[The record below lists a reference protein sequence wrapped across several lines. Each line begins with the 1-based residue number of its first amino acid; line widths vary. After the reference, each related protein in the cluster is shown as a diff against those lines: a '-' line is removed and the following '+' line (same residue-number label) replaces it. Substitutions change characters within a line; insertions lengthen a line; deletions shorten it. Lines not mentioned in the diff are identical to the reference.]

1 MDDLL
6 AGFGDQVEDM
16 IESLADLEAGV
27 GDSIPVMF
35 DPKVASK
42 YGINEAGRM
51 SRNGGVREFHAAPT
65 SFDRVSDVV
74 TRVDDH
80 TSDVYDFV
88 NGKRCEFNRKRAPP
102 VSTYQYPDAS
112 VPNKYEPLLLKTLES
127 LYGHVTLVNP
137 NIGTLWRCQSIEFSL
152 MITDQDRQ
160 YMLAINNVL
169 KSDRWSGPRDKESV
183 SDVKGVAYLG
193 SNGPRNIPKLC
204 DWVALTPNPYQ
215 VNFPYEQYSLT
226 RRKDGVSMSYVKKER
241 TVWCFLS
248 DEPEHYRYNPR
259 QVDAAY
265 RKVGDFERRGKGTD
279 MRFFLETNSS
289 GLKLPCADMKEGNPL
304 GRLPDFPPYIDGVS
318 EDSEYVYDVLPITS
332 TYTSRRKKIERCA
345 LLKKKKIVPYTL
357 AGRNVATIFCSV
369 PFVGP
374 FASEFCHN
382 GSKYVTLQD
391 EYSLSPCLLDTPHR
405 GILYSRTLDK
415 GVFVTPFP
423 EGSYVSVPFDPQR
436 NLFEYVPTVPGLF
449 FFFPNLPTMY
459 AFQLPVLYR
468 LYGSEFRPPRCPY
481 VPLDYTVSDVSPYI
495 HGVLNDLSP
504 APLFQGGLPLREV
517 ARLAKVS
524 CPYMISVLDNYTR
537 ILTYE
542 YNSVTH
548 MVLLSKITDTFV
560 TDRGVVSFEE
570 VWDDW
575 RMGRKVR
582 LKLEHQYESLSIF
595 FSQLGRPV
603 VRRHTTNNF
612 FELWPPPVR
621 DFSSRKVELGTN
633 VFVDSGA
640 FVPYGEGMI

>member
-6 AGFGDQVEDM
+6 AGFGDQVEDL
-16 IESLADLEAGV
+16 IDSLADLDAGV

-65 SFDRVSDVV
+65 SFNRISDVI
-74 TRVDDH
+74 THVDDH
-80 TSDVYDFV
+80 TSDVHDFV
-88 NGKRCEFNRKRAPP
+88 TGKHYEFNRKRLLP
-102 VSTYQYPDAS
+102 VSKYQYPDAS
-112 VPNKYEPLLLKTLES
+112 VPNKYEPLLLKALES
-127 LYGHVTLVNP
+127 VHGHVTLVNP
-137 NIGTLWRCQSIEFSL
+137 NLGTLWRCQSIEFSL
-152 MITDQDRQ
+152 LITDRDRE
-160 YMLAINNVL
+160 YMMAINNIL
-169 KSDRWSGPRDKESV
+169 ASDRWSGPREKEFV
-183 SDVKGVAYLG
+183 SDVKGIAYLG
-193 SNGPRNIPKLC
+193 SNGPRNIPDQC
-204 DWVALTPNPYQ
+204 IWAALTPNPYQ
-215 VNFPYEQYSLT
+215 VNFPYEQYSLV
-226 RRKDGVSMSYVKKER
+226 RRKDGVSMSYVKKDR
-241 TVWCFLS
+241 TVSCFFG
-248 DEPEHYRYNPR
+248 DEPEHFRYNPR
-259 QVDAAY
+259 QVDSAY
-265 RKVGDFERRGKGTD
+265 RKVGDFEKHSKGTD
-279 MRFFLETNSS
+279 LRFFLETTSRD
-289 GLKLPCADMKEGNPL
+289 LRLPAIDMKEGNPL
-304 GRLPDFPPYIDGVS
+304 GRLPDFPPYVDGVS
-318 EDSEYVYDVLPITS
+318 QDEKYVYDVAPVTS
-332 TYTSRRKKIERCA
+332 TYTSRRKKAQRCA
-345 LLKKKKIVPYTL
+345 EMIGKKLVPYTL
-357 AGRNVATIFCSV
+357 AGRNVVTIMSCL

-391 EYSLSPCLLDTPHR
+391 EYSLSSSLLDTNHR

-415 GVFVTPFP
+415 GVTITPFP
-423 EGSYVSVPFDPQR
+423 EGSYVSVPFDPR
-436 NLFEYVPTVPGLF
+436 RRLFEYVPTIPGLF

-459 AFQLPVLYR
+459 AFQLSVLYR

-537 ILTYE
+537 ILVYE
-542 YNSVTH
+542 YNSITH

-560 TDRGVVSFEE
+560 IEGGVISFQE

-575 RMGRKVR
+575 RMGRKIK
-582 LKLEHQYESLSIF
+582 LKLEHQYEFLSVC

-603 VRRHTTNNF
+603 VRRVVTKDS

-633 VFVDSGA
+633 TFVDAGS
-640 FVPYGEGMI
+640 FIPYGEGMI